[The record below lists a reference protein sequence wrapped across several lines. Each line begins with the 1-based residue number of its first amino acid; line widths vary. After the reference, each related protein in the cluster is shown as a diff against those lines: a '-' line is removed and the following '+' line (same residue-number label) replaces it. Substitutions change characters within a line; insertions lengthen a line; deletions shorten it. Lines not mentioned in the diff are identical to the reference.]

1 MAVLSVVSYI
11 GAMCAPFL
19 VELNRVHPKLPYGTM
34 AALAVISGLLC
45 LILPE
50 TKGRPTVEIYENNNG
65 KVTVLTY
72 ILELVKIS
80 VWLGPLIE
88 R

>member
-1 MAVLSVVSYI
+1 MAVLSVISYI

-34 AALAVISGLLC
+34 AALAIISGLLC
-45 LILPE
+45 WILPE

-65 KVTVLTY
+65 KV
-72 ILELVKIS
+72 ILYLERHEFE
-80 VWLGPLIE
+80 IE
-88 R
+88 RRHIKEHQS